1 MEKFDP
7 DDPRASYQLVADTIR
22 DRIEDGT
29 YAVGLKLP
37 PHQEVADEF
46 GVSVGTV
53 KRAYALL
60 QDAKLIVPKQGMGT
74 YVRQRTAESQAEA
87 AATLADAFTQIA
99 KLSERLAVV
108 EQQLRSHG

>member
-1 MEKFDP
+1 MAKFDP
-7 DDPRASYQLVADTIR
+7 DDPRASYRLVADTIR
-22 DRIEDGT
+22 DRIQDGT
-29 YAVGLKLP
+29 YEVGRKLP

-53 KRAYALL
+53 KKAYALL
-60 QDAKLIVPKQGMGT
+60 QEAKLITPKQGMGT
-74 YVRQRTAESQAEA
+74 YVRQRTVEPPPETGM
-87 AATLADAFTQIA
+87 TLADAFEQIA